1 MFHLVRLSTSPSPS
15 HTSITALPNDFPND
29 FTRKLLIVL
38 PEEPFGLL
46 DLKKGYDAIQ
56 SVCCCFNIDL
66 NKDRFRIIKTKS
78 TKKGIH
84 IVEVSEASAGS
95 DRQFLVRFYA
105 FEIYDDFAPSP
116 DKVTKSNKLLSSVL
130 TIYRKS
136 CSICR
141 QRDCFLC
148 SSLGQRESL
157 EEYKC
162 DDCTFLNLLEEAQG

>member
-1 MFHLVRLSTSPSPS
+1 MFHLVRLSTSQS
-15 HTSITALPNDFPND
+15 HTSIAALPNDLPND
-29 FTRKLLIVL
+29 INSRKLLIVL

-56 SVCCCFNIDL
+56 SVCCCFNIDI

-105 FEIYDDFAPSP
+105 FEIYDDNLFAPL
-116 DKVTKSNKLLSSVL
+116 KSNNLLSSVL

-136 CSICR
+136 CILCR